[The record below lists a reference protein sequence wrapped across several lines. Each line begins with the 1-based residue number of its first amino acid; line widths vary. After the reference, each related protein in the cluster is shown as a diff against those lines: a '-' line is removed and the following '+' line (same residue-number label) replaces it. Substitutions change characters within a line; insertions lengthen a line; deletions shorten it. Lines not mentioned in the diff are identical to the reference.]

1 MNTTVFEC
9 MHAVANCSVL
19 QIRDAETS
27 DVDFALVKK
36 GPPNGTM
43 DTNDTSDYAF
53 RPPAHPL
60 RPEANLTPRT
70 IIRSTDSIRTL
81 IGPYDG
87 RVALSIGQ
95 QRIANN

>member
-1 MNTTVFEC
+1 

-95 QRIANN
+95 QRIATN